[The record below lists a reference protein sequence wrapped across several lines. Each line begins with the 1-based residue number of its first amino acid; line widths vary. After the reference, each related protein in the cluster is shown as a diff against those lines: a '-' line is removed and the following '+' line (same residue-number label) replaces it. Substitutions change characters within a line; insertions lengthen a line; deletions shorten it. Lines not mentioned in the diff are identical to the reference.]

1 MTDPWTERLSE
12 YLDGDLPVDDRRAL
26 EAHLA
31 GCPTCRAILDELRG
45 VVAVAGELEDRPPE
59 RDLWA
64 GIAARIGAEPTG
76 RPRMLDLD
84 AARRARVPKRFLV
97 GWPQLAAAAVAL
109 IAVSAGAGWFVSG
122 RMGTRSVTMVDAA
135 APTLVRP
142 AANVAQPAYDQAIR
156 ELTAA
161 LEAGR
166 DRLDTATVR
175 VLEQSLQRIDAAI
188 AQARRA
194 VAADPASA
202 YLHTHLA
209 DTMRRKL
216 DLLRRAAAL
225 ASAES

>member
-1 MTDPWTERLSE
+1 MGARPVAMA
-12 YLDGDLPVDDRRAL
+12 GDA
-26 EAHLA
+26 
-31 GCPTCRAILDELRG
+31 
-45 VVAVAGELEDRPPE
+45 
-59 RDLWA
+59 
-64 GIAARIGAEPTG
+64 
-76 RPRMLDLD
+76 
-84 AARRARVPKRFLV
+84 
-97 GWPQLAAAAVAL
+97 
-109 IAVSAGAGWFVSG
+109 S
-122 RMGTRSVTMVDAA
+122 
-135 APTLVRP
+135 PTLVSP

-175 VLEQSLQRIDAAI
+175 VLEQSLQKIDAAI

-209 DTMRRKL
+209 ATMRRKL